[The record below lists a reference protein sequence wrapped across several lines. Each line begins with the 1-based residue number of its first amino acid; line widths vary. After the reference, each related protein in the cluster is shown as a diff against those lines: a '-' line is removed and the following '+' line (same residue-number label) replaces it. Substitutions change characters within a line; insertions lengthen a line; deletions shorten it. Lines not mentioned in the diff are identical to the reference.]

1 MARELVAV
9 TLDIPLDTVA
19 VDVHIAVEEV
29 DRLIELAEDVDVV
42 DIRGAQEARRKMEE
56 SGDGPI
62 PWETVKAELGLR

>member
-29 DRLIELAEDVDVV
+29 DRLIELAEDVV